1 MVLRATDLRKSFG
14 EGEAT
19 VVAVDGISLSVAAGE
34 FLAVTGRSGSGKS
47 TLLALL
53 AGMERPTSG
62 EVWLEERRLAETSDA
77 DLARLRRR
85 EIGFIFQTFNLLP
98 VLTVEEN
105 VALPFLLDRRPPRE
119 WIRPVAEALE
129 VVGLS
134 HRRTHSPERIS
145 VGERQRVAIA
155 RALAVRP
162 RVLFA
167 DEPTGSL
174 DSERGVEVIGL
185 LRSAAERGSAVV
197 MVTHDGA
204 AAARA
209 DRTLQLRD
217 GRAC

>member
-19 VVAVDGISLSVAAGE
+19 VVAVDGISLTVAAGE

-62 EVWLEERRLAETSDA
+62 EVWLAETSDA

>member
-19 VVAVDGISLSVAAGE
+19 VVAVDGISLTVAAGE

-105 VALPFLLDRRPPRE
+105 VALPFLLDRRAPRE